1 MSQLTR
7 AQRDALKKPQE
18 KRPVPRFPEDVVP
31 EEEVEGSEA
40 SEEQELFEHH
50 RIVCDKGQGLMRLDK
65 FLFDRLPNTSRNR
78 IADAARA
85 ECVRVNGKPQKPS
98 YQVKPGDDIS
108 MVLPWPV
115 RTVNLGPEDI
125 PLKVLYEDGE
135 ILVIDKQ
142 AGLVVHPGNGNW
154 TGTLVNALLHHFGQQ
169 AKVVGEMEAR
179 PGVIHRLDKNTS
191 GVMVIGK
198 TEHAMAH
205 LSSQFF
211 HRTNDRRYLA
221 LVWGDFAEEE
231 GTIEG
236 NLARSPKD
244 RTVMQVFPD
253 GDHGKTAITH
263 WKVVERFTYTTLVEC
278 KLETGRT
285 HQIRAHMRY
294 IGHQLFNDAEYD
306 GDRVVKGTVF
316 TKYKQFVMNAFEL
329 CPRQA
334 LHAAFL
340 EIDHPT
346 TGKRMKFETPL
357 PPDMGEAIEKWRKYA
372 AGGVLHKMEEE
383 EPEEE

>member
-1 MSQLTR
+1 
-7 AQRDALKKPQE
+7 
-18 KRPVPRFPEDVVP
+18 
-31 EEEVEGSEA
+31 
-40 SEEQELFEHH
+40 
-50 RIVCDKGQGLMRLDK
+50 
-65 FLFDRLPNTSRNR
+65 
-78 IADAARA
+78 
-85 ECVRVNGKPQKPS
+85 
-98 YQVKPGDDIS
+98 

-115 RTVNLGPEDI
+115 RTVNLAPENI
-125 PLKVLYEDGE
+125 PLKVLYEDSE

-154 TGTLVNALLHHFGQQ
+154 TGTLVNALLFHFGQQ
-169 AKVVGEMEAR
+169 AKRVGEMDAR

-205 LSSQFF
+205 LSNQFF

-263 WKVVERFTYTTLVEC
+263 WRVVERFVYCTLVEC

-294 IGHQLFNDAEYD
+294 IGHQLFNDPEYD

-316 TKYKQFVMNAFEL
+316 TKYKQFVLNAFEL
-329 CPRQA
+329 CPRHA
-334 LHAAFL
+334 LHAAVL

-346 TGKRMKFETPL
+346 TGKRMKFETPI
-357 PPDMGEAIEKWRKYA
+357 PADMSAAIEKWRKYA
-372 AGGVLHKMEEE
+372 ASGILHKGAEEGE
-383 EPEEE
+383 E